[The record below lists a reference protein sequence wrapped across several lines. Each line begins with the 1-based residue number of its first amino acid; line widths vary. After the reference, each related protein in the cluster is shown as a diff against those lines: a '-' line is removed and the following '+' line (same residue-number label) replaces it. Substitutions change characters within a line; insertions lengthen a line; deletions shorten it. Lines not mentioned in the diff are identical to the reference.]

1 MEAEQIS
8 LPGWART
15 LAVIVG
21 AFSLIAGLF
30 VLAYP
35 GLGVLFVVF
44 LLGFA
49 LVMLGAERIAVG
61 ISGHV
66 YRVKVQEQAKTA
78 CRPGATSL
86 GLSERGGALLDSDG
100 APLSFHHT
108 Y

>member
-8 LPGWART
+8 LPSWART

-21 AFSLIAGLF
+21 VFSIIAGF
-30 VLAYP
+30 SVLAFP

-66 YRVKVQEQAKTA
+66 YKVKPQEQAKTA
-78 CRPGATSL
+78 
-86 GLSERGGALLDSDG
+86 
-100 APLSFHHT
+100 
-108 Y
+108 